1 MRVLEIGYAA
11 IRNWLCDYSK
21 LTMRL
26 FEIDYATIRNK
37 KGMYSYR
44 KSTSPIYRYDK
55 NLSARVL

>member
-1 MRVLEIGYAA
+1 MRVLEIGYAT

-21 LTMRL
+21 LVVRL
-26 FEIDYATIRNK
+26 FEIGYATIRNE

-44 KSTSPIYRYDK
+44 KSTSQIYRYDK

>member
-1 MRVLEIGYAA
+1 MRVLEIGYAT
-11 IRNWLCDYSK
+11 IRNWLCDYAK

-26 FEIDYATIRNK
+26 CEIGYATIRNK

>member
-1 MRVLEIGYAA
+1 MRVLEIGYAT
-11 IRNWLCDYSK
+11 IRNWLCDYSN
-21 LTMRL
+21 LAMRL
-26 FEIDYATIRNK
+26 FEFGYATIRNE